1 MAIRF
6 EPMPR
11 EKLPK
16 SLREYPDLFANE
28 MYRYR
33 LVSKG
38 LARRLYLD
46 YEESLRAKTDTDG
59 AVLASVSM
67 KMGRKGGAVQFALAP
82 VAMFF
87 CASVASG
94 IIGNLSYDALKA
106 AVRRI
111 RKPKREFPPNKITF
125 ESVISEKTYRRHRL
139 EAHPNSLPS
148 RTVSVDLEQQLET
161 QYRLSVIL
169 TQDPPRRPKKRV

>member
-16 SLREYPDLFANE
+16 SLRGYPDLLASE
-28 MYRYR
+28 EYRYR

-38 LARRLYLD
+38 LARHLYLD
-46 YEESLRAKTDTDG
+46 YEDSLRAKTDRDG
-59 AVLASVSM
+59 TVLASVSM
-67 KMGRKGGAVQFALAP
+67 KVARKRGAVQFALVP
-82 VAMFF
+82 VAIFI
-87 CASVASG
+87 CATAASG

-111 RKPKREFPPNKITF
+111 RKPKREFPDKKITF

-148 RTVSVDLEQQLET
+148 RTVSVELEQQLEM

-169 TQDPPRRPKKRV
+169 TQDPPRRPNKRV